1 MIYVVEDDDNIR
13 ELVVYTL
20 NHSGFEALGFP
31 LPSEFWKAI
40 AENIPEAIL
49 LDIML
54 PEEDGLQIL
63 QKLRSASATKL
74 IPVMMITAR
83 GSEYDKVIGL
93 DSGAD
98 DYLTKPFGIMEL
110 VARIK
115 ALLRRFTKAADD
127 SELTLDSLYVCPAK
141 HIALADG
148 ETLSLTNKEFE
159 LLCMLMKNQEMV
171 LSRDQLLNA
180 IWGYSFDGENRT
192 VDVHVRTLRQKLGKH
207 GDMIETVRGIG
218 YKIRGAQHEA

>member
-1 MIYVVEDDDNIR
+1 MIYIVEDDDNIR
-13 ELVVYTL
+13 ELIAYTL
-20 NHSGFEALGFP
+20 NHSGFKTSGFP

-40 AENIPEAIL
+40 NETLPEAVL

-63 QKLRSASATKL
+63 KKLRANSATAR

-98 DYLTKPFGIMEL
+98 DYLAKPFGMMEL

-115 ALLRRFTKAADD
+115 ALLRRSSDVPEND
-127 SELTLDSLYVCPAK
+127 SYTLEDLYVCPAK
-141 HIALADG
+141 HLTTVAG
-148 ETLSLTNKEFE
+148 EPVSLTHKEFE
-159 LLCMLMKNQEMV
+159 LLCMLMKNREVV
-171 LSRDQLLNA
+171 LTRDQLLNT

-192 VDVHVRTLRQKLGKH
+192 VDVHVRTLRQKLGKC
-207 GDMIETVRGIG
+207 GDLIETVRGVG
-218 YKIRGAQHEA
+218 YKIRGVGHEA

>member
-1 MIYVVEDDDNIR
+1 MIYIVEDDDNIR
-13 ELVVYTL
+13 ELIAYTL
-20 NHSGFEALGFP
+20 NHSGFKSVGFP
-31 LPSEFWKAI
+31 LPSEFWKAVN
-40 AENIPEAIL
+40 ETLPEAVL

-63 QKLRSASATKL
+63 KKLRANSATQR

-98 DYLTKPFGIMEL
+98 DYLAKPFGMMEL

-115 ALLRRFTKAADD
+115 ALLRRAADVPEAD
-127 SELTLDSLYVCPAK
+127 SYTIGELYVCPAK
-141 HIALADG
+141 HRVTVSGESVAL
-148 ETLSLTNKEFE
+148 THKEFE
-159 LLCMLMKNQEMV
+159 LLCMLLKNREVV
-171 LSRDQLLNA
+171 LTRDQLLNS

-192 VDVHVRTLRQKLGKH
+192 VDVHVRTLRQKLGIC
-207 GDMIETVRGIG
+207 GDFVETVRGVG
-218 YKIRGAQHEA
+218 YKIRGSHHEG